1 MILPLGFFFCTL
13 CQGNVAA
20 KNSSSSLLLLFHLV
34 LARLFSSLRVRNL
47 QDLVSVRV
55 EARFSLSFCSKSF
68 LCRAMWWHLFPKN
81 YIFSF

>member
-1 MILPLGFFFCTL
+1 MILPLGLFFCTL
-13 CQGNVAA
+13 YQGNEAA
-20 KNSSSSLLLLFHLV
+20 KNSFSSLLLLFHLV

-47 QDLVSVRV
+47 QGLVSVRA

-68 LCRAMWWHLFPKN
+68 LCRAMWWHLLPKN